1 MSTLPPPP
9 ARKSPVASALAA
21 NRLGTASV
29 TFFVM
34 SAVAPLTVV
43 ATVVTTGYA
52 TTGLTGIPVA
62 FLVTGAMLALF
73 SVGFVTMAPY
83 VANAGAFYAYISR
96 GLGRPM
102 GVASSWLAVV
112 IYNALQVAFYGT
124 IGAAAAPL
132 LHDWF
137 NVDVAWWVIAL
148 VSWVLIGILGVQQ
161 VDVNSKVLAVLL
173 ISEVIVTVV
182 LCVAN
187 VIKPA
192 GGSISFETLDPG
204 NLFGSGVGAVLAVAL
219 LGFIGFESA
228 VVFSEESRDPGR
240 TVRRATFL
248 SVGLIAG
255 IYAFGSWAM
264 SVATGPDRIVDAARD
279 QSTDLIF
286 NLAANNLGG
295 VVVEVGRVLF
305 VTSILAAAVSFHN
318 TAARYMFAVGRERV
332 LPAVLGRTSPRT
344 GAPVVGSLTQSVLGL
359 ITIIVYAVAGLDP
372 VVQLFYWFGTAGG
385 VGVLVLIAITSIAV
399 ITFFLR
405 NPSDEPM
412 WRRLFAPILSVAAV
426 GTVVTLVIV
435 NFATLLGVPED
446 SPLRWGIPIAFVV
459 IGALGFC
466 WALVLRTRRPDIYA
480 AIGLGAKSAAVFTGY
495 EPTNHTTPTTVR

>member
-1 MSTLPPPP
+1 MP
-9 ARKSPVASALAA
+9 AAPEPAARPSQVASALAA
-21 NRLGTASV
+21 NRVGVASV

-52 TTGLTGIPVA
+52 TTGLTGIPFA
-62 FLVTGAMLALF
+62 FLVIGAMLALF
-73 SVGFVTMAPY
+73 SIGFVTMAPY

-137 NVDVAWWVIAL
+137 GVEVAWWVIAL
-148 VSWVLIGILGVQQ
+148 VAWALIALLGVQQ

-173 ISEVIVTVV
+173 ISEVVVTLV

-192 GGSISFETLDPG
+192 GGTLTFDTLDPG
-204 NLFGSGVGAVLAVAL
+204 NLFGPGVGAVLAVAL

-228 VVFSEESRDPGR
+228 VVFSEESKDPGR

-264 SVATGPDRIVDAARD
+264 SVATGPGHIVEAAKE

-286 NLAANNLGG
+286 NLAQHNIGG
-295 VVVEVGRVLF
+295 AIVEVGRVLF
-305 VTSILAAAVSFHN
+305 VTSILAAALSFHN
-318 TAARYMFAVGRERV
+318 SAARYMFAVGRS
-332 LPAVLGRTSPRT
+332 AVRSCR
-344 GAPVVGSLTQSVLGL
+344 APSG
-359 ITIIVYAVAGLDP
+359 
-372 VVQLFYWFGTAGG
+372 
-385 VGVLVLIAITSIAV
+385 
-399 ITFFLR
+399 
-405 NPSDEPM
+405 
-412 WRRLFAPILSVAAV
+412 
-426 GTVVTLVIV
+426 
-435 NFATLLGVPED
+435 
-446 SPLRWGIPIAFVV
+446 
-459 IGALGFC
+459 
-466 WALVLRTRRPDIYA
+466 
-480 AIGLGAKSAAVFTGY
+480 
-495 EPTNHTTPTTVR
+495 

>member
-1 MSTLPPPP
+1 MTALPDP
-9 ARKSPVASALAA
+9 ADRPSRIASALAA
-21 NRLGTASV
+21 NRLGVASV

-52 TTGLTGIPVA
+52 TTGLTGIPFA
-62 FLVTGAMLALF
+62 FLVIGLMLALF

-83 VANAGAFYAYISR
+83 VANTGAFYAYISR

-102 GVASSWLAVV
+102 GVASSWLAVA
-112 IYNALQVAFYGT
+112 IYNGLQVAFYGT
-124 IGAAAAPL
+124 IGAAAEPVL
-132 LHDWF
+132 GWF
-137 NVDVAWWVIAL
+137 GIDVAWWVIAL
-148 VSWVLIGILGVQQ
+148 VAWALIALLGVQQ

-173 ISEVIVTVV
+173 ISEVLVTLV

-192 GGSISFETLDPG
+192 GGTVSFETLDPG
-204 NLFGSGVGAVLAVAL
+204 NLFGPGVGAVLAVAL

-264 SVATGPDRIVDAARD
+264 SVATGPDRIVGAAHE
-279 QSTDLIF
+279 QGTQLIF
-286 NLAANNLGG
+286 NLAENNVGG
-295 VVVEVGRVLF
+295 AIVGVGRVLF
-305 VTSILAAAVSFHN
+305 VTSILAAALSFHN

-332 LPAVLGRTSPRT
+332 LPSVLGRTSLRT
-344 GAPVVGSLTQSVLGL
+344 GAPVVGSLVQSVIGL
-359 ITIIVYAVAGLDP
+359 IVIIVYAVADMGDP
-372 VVQLFYWFGTAGG
+372 VVQLFYWWGTSGG
-385 VGVLVLIAITSIAV
+385 VGVLVLIATTSIAV
-399 ITFFLR
+399 IVFFLR
-405 NPSDEPM
+405 NPSDESV
-412 WRRLFAPILSVAAV
+412 WRRLVAPILSVAAV
-426 GTVVTLVIV
+426 GTVVTLAFV

-446 SPLRWGIPIAFVV
+446 SPLRWGVPISFVV
-459 IGALGFC
+459 VAALGFC
-466 WALVLRTRRPDIYA
+466 WALVLRARRPDIYA
-480 AIGLGAKSAAVFTGY
+480 SVGLGAKSAALQAGY
-495 EPTNHTTPTTVR
+495 DPTAPPTTMTR